1 MWISER
7 YLRQGKC
14 EMKRLGFFPILWD
27 WGEMSHFGLFFSHL
41 NLGWKAWHIFS
52 LKIKES
58 STCGH
63 ELKDLV
69 KGEKGI
75 YSLLL
80 LISSMSQAIH
90 YIVMTIAKK
99 YMFSMKFMSF
109 HGLYNTDSG
118 YCQHEH
124 SKNNQHVVRD
134 LRIQKKVIVS
144 SFRRHKV
151 I

>member
-1 MWISER
+1 MESLA
-7 YLRQGKC
+7 YL
-14 EMKRLGFFPILWD
+14 
-27 WGEMSHFGLFFSHL
+27 
-41 NLGWKAWHIFS
+41 S

-63 ELKDLV
+63 ELERDLV

-90 YIVMTIAKK
+90 YIIMTIAKK

-109 HGLYNTDSG
+109 HGPYIRQIQAIVNMSTP
-118 YCQHEH
+118 
-124 SKNNQHVVRD
+124 
-134 LRIQKKVIVS
+134 RITNMQ
-144 SFRRHKV
+144 
-151 I
+151 